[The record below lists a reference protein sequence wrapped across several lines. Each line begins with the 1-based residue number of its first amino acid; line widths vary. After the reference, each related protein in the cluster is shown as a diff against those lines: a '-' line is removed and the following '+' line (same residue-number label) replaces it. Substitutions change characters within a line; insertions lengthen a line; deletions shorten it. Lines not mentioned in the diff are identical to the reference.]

1 MACEAASPSD
11 LILDRNAR
19 VFQIAIE
26 KLKQTISSPDAAAFQ
41 STLIEDVWVAVEEIQ
56 ESQRKRK
63 SLRNMLRVEPLL
75 RTLEQYSK
83 VIEVACNG
91 TSYLPWVWVSDL

>member
-1 MACEAASPSD
+1 
-11 LILDRNAR
+11 

-63 SLRNMLRVEPLL
+63 SLRNMH
-75 RTLEQYSK
+75 
-83 VIEVACNG
+83 
-91 TSYLPWVWVSDL
+91 VSNRF